1 MSSRNN
7 ILNTSVDKGVQ
18 IINNGEDTTPN
29 QQSATVINVVED
41 TGISP
46 LISNTL
52 SQRFKPAFEI
62 EKDAVL
68 IEQP

>member
-18 IINNGEDTTPN
+18 IINEMGEDTTPN

-52 SQRFKPAFEI
+52 SQRNNPAFDI
-62 EKDAVL
+62 EKDSKYL
-68 IEQP
+68 

>member
-52 SQRFKPAFEI
+52 S
-62 EKDAVL
+62 
-68 IEQP
+68 